1 MDKIKTKEF
10 WLDLAERC
18 IATFCETFLGF
29 VLVEGVSG
37 LNTIEWIPALSV
49 SAVAT
54 LASALKAFV
63 KATKKAEE

>member
-1 MDKIKTKEF
+1 MSKIRTKEF

-18 IATFCETFLGF
+18 IATFAETFLGF
-29 VLVEGVSG
+29 IVVEGVSG
-37 LNTIEWIPALSV
+37 LETIEWIPALSV

-63 KATKKAEE
+63 KATKKDEE